1 MSKELQVLDWAT
13 QYFCSLDDHEILCDL
28 LPLRQWEVGSTVV
41 YHAHPREKR
50 RRPHMSTPTT
60 TRMRELNDGQF
71 DGDSQPLHAVFY
83 RLRKALSELGPAYLG
98 LSESEDVL
106 DKQQPWASPLDLQPW
121 ASPVDPQEPSVD
133 LQPWASPFNSPQPV
147 EDVAEATDAA
157 EATDNTNNTDNT
169 HNTDAA
175 QAQQVDIPEMIYLL
189 ITAETARR
197 HFAAST
203 LRLKH
208 TQGPL
213 ASQSERW
220 HHRFAKRNIAL
231 ETKFENILVALK
243 ELVVLRAIADPRS
256 TQIGELRRVMGYTQP
271 SHTESAALALSVLNL
286 MFPVDPVHTKS
297 LNGSKWLVRYA
308 FTLQHVPSPRM
319 QLLQLLC
326 ETEAW
331 VSGDDRV
338 TASVATHVNDG
349 SDPADSVDPADS
361 DLHRT
366 KRICIAEPRTPRTC
380 PTWVA
385 AARGLA
391 WSRLKQSCHTYVR
404 DTQQNIADQ
413 HRALHPWVPVDTA
426 ARAETPVSKD
436 IDASENCD
444 TSENSDT
451 PKDFDIHG
459 RAGQRSAQ
467 AFMAESNHLF
477 DQVMNQLPPTAT
489 VVERIAL
496 HAKLMNMS
504 FSKDAAYKLL
514 AQPQ

>member
-13 QYFCSLDDHEILCDL
+13 QYFCSLDDHEILSDL
-28 LPLRQWEVGSTVV
+28 LPLRQWEVDSTVV
-41 YHAHPREKR
+41 YHAQPREKR

-60 TRMRELNDGQF
+60 TRIRELNDGQF

-106 DKQQPWASPLDLQPW
+106 DKQQPWASPLDLQPL
-121 ASPVDPQEPSVD
+121 ASPVDLQESLVDPQEPSVD
-133 LQPWASPFNSPQPV
+133 LQPWASPFNSPRPV
-147 EDVAEATDAA
+147 EDVAD
-157 EATDNTNNTDNT
+157 ATDNADNT
-169 HNTDAA
+169 NNTDAA

-197 HFAAST
+197 RFAAST

-220 HHRFAKRNIAL
+220 QHRFAKRNIAL

-256 TQIGELRRVMGYTQP
+256 THTGELRRVMGYTQP
-271 SHTESAALALSVLNL
+271 SRTEDAALALSVLNL
-286 MFPVDPVHTKS
+286 MFPVDPAHA
-297 LNGSKWLVRYA
+297 NNCGSKWLMRYA

-319 QLLQLLC
+319 QLLQLLF

-338 TASVATHVNDG
+338 TVSVATHASDG

-361 DLHRT
+361 DCHRT
-366 KRICIAEPRTPRTC
+366 KRVCIAEPRTPHTC

-391 WSRLKQSCHTYVR
+391 WSRLKQSCHSYVR
-404 DTQQNIADQ
+404 DTQHNITDQ
-413 HRALHPWVPVDTA
+413 HGALHPWVPVDTT

-436 IDASENCD
+436 IDASEICD
-444 TSENSDT
+444 TSENSDA
-451 PKDFDIHG
+451 PKDVDIHG
-459 RAGQRSAQ
+459 QADQRAAR
-467 AFMAESNHLF
+467 AFKAESNHLF
-477 DQVMNQLPPTAT
+477 NQVMNQLPPTAT
-489 VVERIAL
+489 VVERITL

-504 FSKDAAYKLL
+504 FSKDAAYMLL
-514 AQPQ
+514 AQQQ

>member
-13 QYFCSLDDHEILCDL
+13 QYFCSLDDHEILSDL
-28 LPLRQWEVGSTVV
+28 LPLRQWEVDSTVV
-41 YHAHPREKR
+41 YHAQPREKR

-60 TRMRELNDGQF
+60 TRIRELNDGQF

-83 RLRKALSELGPAYLG
+83 RLRKALSALGPAYLG

-121 ASPVDPQEPSVD
+121 ASPGDLQEPSVD
-133 LQPWASPFNSPQPV
+133 LQPWASPFNSPQAV
-147 EDVAEATDAA
+147 EDAADVADAV
-157 EATDNTNNTDNT
+157 DNTDNT
-169 HNTDAA
+169 DNTGNIDAA
-175 QAQQVDIPEMIYLL
+175 QAQQIDIPEMIYLL

-271 SHTESAALALSVLNL
+271 SRTEDAALALSVLNL
-286 MFPVDPVHTKS
+286 MFPVDPALATTHA
-297 LNGSKWLVRYA
+297 GSDRWLMRYA

-338 TASVATHVNDG
+338 TVSVATHVNDG

-361 DLHRT
+361 DCHRT
-366 KRICIAEPRTPRTC
+366 KRVCIAEPRTPRTC

-391 WSRLKQSCHTYVR
+391 WSRLKQSCHAYVR
-404 DTQQNIADQ
+404 DTQQNITD
-413 HRALHPWVPVDTA
+413 
-426 ARAETPVSKD
+426 
-436 IDASENCD
+436 
-444 TSENSDT
+444 
-451 PKDFDIHG
+451 
-459 RAGQRSAQ
+459 
-467 AFMAESNHLF
+467 
-477 DQVMNQLPPTAT
+477 
-489 VVERIAL
+489 
-496 HAKLMNMS
+496 
-504 FSKDAAYKLL
+504 
-514 AQPQ
+514 